1 MEIEEVL
8 KEYES
13 SLELSRKSLKELLD
27 SDDAEDKEIRKKAN
41 LVCEKMKEI
50 QMNFRD
56 IDRIDHEADEVQGV
70 YNLAVL
76 MNEWYVKTLNI
87 NKDTL
92 EGFVDEFNK
101 SLEFVNSFPVV
112 RSVLLDEMRDI
123 VKNLRKEIVK
133 IIKNE

>member
-13 SLELSRKSLKELLD
+13 SLELSRKSLKGLLD

-76 MNEWYVKTLNI
+76 MNE
-87 NKDTL
+87 
-92 EGFVDEFNK
+92 
-101 SLEFVNSFPVV
+101 
-112 RSVLLDEMRDI
+112 
-123 VKNLRKEIVK
+123 
-133 IIKNE
+133 

>member
-133 IIKNE
+133 TAKL